1 MTMPETGVTTGATIA
16 ANGSARRSWVEG
28 WRLFWI
34 LTWAL
39 AVMSSGILFVIGWDT
54 DGYRMVIR
62 ATARSSL
69 VLFLAAFA
77 ASAAF
82 RLWPGPFTRWLRRNR
97 RQLGLGF
104 AMSHFVHALA
114 IIALWKTDP
123 GTFWGLTNSRSIIT
137 GGFAY
142 LFIALLA
149 ATSFDRMVKALGPK
163 AWARLHWW
171 GVWAV
176 ALSFIFTNGKRI
188 PVSMWYALPVVLV
201 IAVVVLRTVAGRRQ
215 RRAALA

>member
-1 MTMPETGVTTGATIA
+1 MTAMTTGTTATKGC
-16 ANGSARRSWVEG
+16 NES
-28 WRLFWI
+28 WRLFWT
-34 LTWAL
+34 LTLAL
-39 AVMSSGILFVIGWDT
+39 AAMTLGFLFVIGWDT

-62 ATARSSL
+62 ATARTSL

-77 ASAAF
+77 ASAAVK
-82 RLWPGPFTRWLRRNR
+82 LWPGALTRWLRRNR

-104 AMSHFVHALA
+104 AMSHFIHALA

-123 GTFWGLTNSRSIIT
+123 GVFWVLTNPKSIVT
-137 GGFAY
+137 GGTAY

-149 ATSFDRMVKALGPK
+149 ATSFDRMVKTLGLK

-171 GVWAV
+171 GVWIV

-188 PVSMWYALPVVLV
+188 PLSGWYALPVALV
-201 IAVVVLRTVAGRRQ
+201 VAVIVLRVVAGRKLRTA
-215 RRAALA
+215 AALA

>member
-1 MTMPETGVTTGATIA
+1 MTATTTAATTA
-16 ANGSARRSWVEG
+16 TKGWAEG
-28 WRLFWI
+28 WGLFWT
-34 LTWAL
+34 LTLAL
-39 AVMSSGILFVIGWDT
+39 AAMALGFLFVLGWDT

-62 ATARSSL
+62 ATARTSL

-82 RLWPGPFTRWLRRNR
+82 KLWPGPFTRWLRRNR
-97 RQLGLGF
+97 RQLGLDF
-104 AMSHFVHALA
+104 AMSHFIHALV

-123 GTFWGLTNSRSIIT
+123 DTFWVLTNPKSIVT
-137 GGFAY
+137 GGTAY

-163 AWARLHWW
+163 AWGRLHWW
-171 GVWAV
+171 GVWIV

-188 PVSMWYALPVVLV
+188 PVSGWYALPVALV
-201 IAVVVLRTVAGRRQ
+201 VAVIVLRVVAGRKQ
-215 RRAALA
+215 RRAAALA

>member
-1 MTMPETGVTTGATIA
+1 MTAMTTGTTATKGWA
-16 ANGSARRSWVEG
+16 EG
-28 WRLFWI
+28 WRLFWT
-34 LTWAL
+34 LTLAL
-39 AVMSSGILFVIGWDT
+39 AAMTLGFLFVIGWDT

-62 ATARSSL
+62 ATARTSL

-77 ASAAF
+77 ASAAVK
-82 RLWPGPFTRWLRRNR
+82 LWPGALTRWLRRNR

-104 AMSHFVHALA
+104 AMSHFIHALA

-123 GTFWGLTNSRSIIT
+123 GVFWVLTNPKSIVT
-137 GGFAY
+137 GGTAY

-149 ATSFDRMVKALGPK
+149 ATSFDRMVKTLGLK

-171 GVWAV
+171 GVWIV

-188 PVSMWYALPVVLV
+188 PLSGWYALPVALV
-201 IAVVVLRTVAGRRQ
+201 VAVIVLRVVAGRKLRTA
-215 RRAALA
+215 AALA

>member
-1 MTMPETGVTTGATIA
+1 MTVTTGWA
-16 ANGSARRSWVEG
+16 EG
-28 WRLFWI
+28 WGLFWT
-34 LTWAL
+34 LTLTL
-39 AVMSSGILFVIGWDT
+39 AAMSLGFLFVLGWDT

-62 ATARSSL
+62 ATARTSL

-82 RLWPGPFTRWLRRNR
+82 KLWPAPFTRWLRRNR

-114 IIALWKTDP
+114 IIALWQTDP
-123 GTFWGLTNSRSIIT
+123 GVFWVLTNPKSIVT
-137 GGFAY
+137 GGIAY

-149 ATSFDRMVKALGPK
+149 ATSFDRMVNALGPK
-163 AWARLHWW
+163 AWGRLHWW
-171 GVWAV
+171 GVWIV

-188 PVSMWYALPVVLV
+188 PVSGWYAVPVALV
-201 IAVVVLRTVAGRRQ
+201 VAVIVLRMMAGRKQ
-215 RRAALA
+215 RRAAALA

>member
-1 MTMPETGVTTGATIA
+1 MTAITTGATA
-16 ANGSARRSWVEG
+16 PTKGWTEG
-28 WRLFWI
+28 WGLFWM
-34 LTWAL
+34 LTAAL
-39 AVMSSGILFVIGWDT
+39 AAMSLGFLFAIGWDT

-62 ATARSSL
+62 ATARTSL

-82 RLWPGPFTRWLRRNR
+82 KLWPGPFTRWLRRNR

-104 AMSHFVHALA
+104 AMSHFIHALA

-123 GTFWGLTNSRSIIT
+123 STFWVLTNPKSIAT
-137 GGFAY
+137 AGTAY

-163 AWARLHWW
+163 AWGRLHWW
-171 GVWAV
+171 GVWIV

-201 IAVVVLRTVAGRRQ
+201 VAVIVLRVVAGRKQ
-215 RRAALA
+215 RRGAALA

>member
-1 MTMPETGVTTGATIA
+1 MTATTTATEKGWA
-16 ANGSARRSWVEG
+16 EG
-28 WRLFWI
+28 WGLFWT
-34 LTWAL
+34 LTWVL
-39 AVMSSGILFVIGWDT
+39 AAMSLGFLFVIGWDT

-62 ATARSSL
+62 ATARTSL

-82 RLWPGPFTRWLRRNR
+82 KLWPGPFTRWLRRNR

-104 AMSHFVHALA
+104 AISHFIHALV
-114 IIALWKTDP
+114 IIALWQTDP
-123 GTFWGLTNSRSIIT
+123 ATFWVLTNPKSIVT
-137 GGFAY
+137 GGTAY

-163 AWARLHWW
+163 AWGRLHWW
-171 GVWAV
+171 GVWIV

-188 PVSMWYALPVVLV
+188 PVSGWYALPVVLV
-201 IAVVVLRTVAGRRQ
+201 VAVIVLRVVAGRKQ

>member
-1 MTMPETGVTTGATIA
+1 MTATTGWT
-16 ANGSARRSWVEG
+16 EG
-28 WRLFWI
+28 WGLFRT
-34 LTWAL
+34 LTLTL
-39 AVMSSGILFVIGWDT
+39 AAMSLGFLFVLGWDT

-62 ATARSSL
+62 ATARTSL

-82 RLWPGPFTRWLRRNR
+82 KLWPTPFTRWLRRNR

-114 IIALWKTDP
+114 IIALWQTDP
-123 GTFWGLTNSRSIIT
+123 GVFWVLTNPKSIVT
-137 GGFAY
+137 GGTAY

-149 ATSFDRMVKALGPK
+149 ATSFDRIVNALGPK
-163 AWARLHWW
+163 AWGRLHWW
-171 GVWAV
+171 GVWIV

-188 PVSMWYALPVVLV
+188 PVSGWYALPVALV
-201 IAVVVLRTVAGRRQ
+201 VAVIVLRMMAGRKQCRA
-215 RRAALA
+215 AALA

>member
-1 MTMPETGVTTGATIA
+1 MTAITTGAAVPTRGWA
-16 ANGSARRSWVEG
+16 EG
-28 WRLFWI
+28 WGLFWT
-34 LTWAL
+34 LTVAL
-39 AVMSSGILFVIGWDT
+39 AAMSLGFLFAIGWDT

-62 ATARSSL
+62 ATARTSL

-82 RLWPGPFTRWLRRNR
+82 KLWPGPVTNWLRRNR

-104 AMSHFVHALA
+104 AMSHFIHALA

-123 GTFWGLTNSRSIIT
+123 GTFWMLTNSKSIAT
-137 GGFAY
+137 GGTAY
-142 LFIALLA
+142 VFIALLA

-163 AWARLHWW
+163 AWGRLHWW
-171 GVWAV
+171 GVWIV

-188 PVSMWYALPVVLV
+188 PVSGWYALPVALV
-201 IAVVVLRTVAGRRQ
+201 VAVIVLRVVAGRKQQ
-215 RRAALA
+215 RAAALA

>member
-1 MTMPETGVTTGATIA
+1 MTATTTTATTA
-16 ANGSARRSWVEG
+16 TKGWAEG
-28 WRLFWI
+28 WGLFWT
-34 LTWAL
+34 LTLAL
-39 AVMSSGILFVIGWDT
+39 AAMALGFLFVLGWDT

-62 ATARSSL
+62 ATARTSL

-82 RLWPGPFTRWLRRNR
+82 NLWPGPFTRWLRRNR

-104 AMSHFVHALA
+104 AMSHFIHALV

-123 GTFWGLTNSRSIIT
+123 GTFWVLTNPKSIAT
-137 GGFAY
+137 GGTAY
-142 LFIALLA
+142 VFIALLA

-163 AWARLHWW
+163 AWGRLHWW
-171 GVWAV
+171 GVWIV

-188 PVSMWYALPVVLV
+188 PVSGWYALPVVLV
-201 IAVVVLRTVAGRRQ
+201 VAVIALRVIAGRKQ
-215 RRAALA
+215 RRVAALA